1 MKVECRKETTCK
13 SFKSECFKVY
23 LYILISVCIFSMKGR
38 YFSPSSRAHLTVFLN
53 SILPFVLYLCLG
65 EYTLSRPTKKYVY
78 FMKSL
83 TYKVRETYI

>member
-1 MKVECRKETTCK
+1 MHILNEGQVFLSKFKG
-13 SFKSECFKVY
+13 SFN
-23 LYILISVCIFSMKGR
+23 R
-38 YFSPSSRAHLTVFLN
+38 FLN

-78 FMKSL
+78 FMKRL